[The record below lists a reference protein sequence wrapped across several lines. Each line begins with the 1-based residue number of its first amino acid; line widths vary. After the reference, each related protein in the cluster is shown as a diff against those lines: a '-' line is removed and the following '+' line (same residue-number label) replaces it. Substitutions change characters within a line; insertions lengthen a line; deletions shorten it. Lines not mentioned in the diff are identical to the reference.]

1 MAMRPL
7 QLTVIVALT
16 LLAGPAAAGGFDWQV
31 QGYYI
36 IDIVILVALAGAFVK
51 GPAREFLETRYET
64 ARQNMNEA
72 MAVKTEAEARLT
84 KYEAALA
91 NLDTEVAELNDA
103 FRQDGEGEAQR
114 ISGQADADGDK
125 LRRDAAETLAREGS
139 QLKNDIERAVAVEA
153 IERAE
158 ALIRSRMTDERHQAL
173 IKTFVQDLESR
184 DELGSFSG

>member
-7 QLTVIVALT
+7 QLTVVVALT
-16 LLAGPAAAGGFDWQV
+16 LLAGPASAGGFDWQV

-51 GPAREFLETRYET
+51 GPAQQFLETRYET